1 MYYVKNLI
9 DTFTASN
16 LTELFEEW
24 NPETTYIL
32 EVGTPTSLSICR
44 DGAWYYRSAT
54 DGNLG
59 FRPSEHEGS
68 KWVKHAIANSHA
80 MLDFKAQSLSFLNGG
95 DMSVTFDLPWM
106 ADAIGMG
113 YYECDIVL
121 IELFSG
127 DNPTPVWTYTTES
140 TYSENVYDWYTWT
153 FATRE
158 QELGRSLA
166 VRIPAFIGTKCR
178 ITWMKSA
185 YQTRT
190 ACGFLS
196 CGIAVDMGQTRPS
209 VKFKPTSYSIRSI
222 DAFGGLSI
230 FKRAVSKTV
239 DFLTIIERSLFMRKQ
254 RLINA
259 NLDDILM
266 FVIDDRPES
275 EFENIV
281 ILGVMQEPAPILDEF
296 DKSIISWSIFEAI

>member
-9 DTFTASN
+9 TDFTASN
-16 LTELFEEW
+16 LTETYPEW
-24 NPETTYIL
+24 SSLTTYTFQ
-32 EVGTPTSLSICR
+32 VTSPTSSSIAR

-54 DGNLG
+54 NGNLN
-59 FRPSEHEGS
+59 FRPTEYEDT
-68 KWVKHAIANSHA
+68 KWVKYAPANSHA
-80 MLDFKAQSLSFLNGG
+80 MLDFQAQSLSYLDGG
-95 DMSVTFDLPWM
+95 DMTVTFDLPWM

-113 YYECDIVL
+113 YYECDTVL
-121 IELFSG
+121 IELLDSSS
-127 DNPTPVWTYTTES
+127 TVVWTYETES

-166 VRIPAFIGTKCR
+166 VRIPAFIGVKCR
-178 ITWMKSA
+178 ITWQSSA

-196 CGIAVDMGQTRPS
+196 CGIAQEMGKTKDT
-209 VKFKPTSYSIRSI
+209 VKFKPTSYSVRNVDSFGSI
-222 DAFGGLSI
+222 SI
-230 FKRAVSKTV
+230 VKRAVSTPV
-239 DFLTIIERSLFMRKQ
+239 DFQTVIERTLFMRKQ
-254 RLINA
+254 RAIKK
-259 NLDDILM
+259 DIDEIMM
-266 FVIDDRPES
+266 FVIDDRDNS

-281 ILGVMQEPAPILDEF
+281 ILGVMQEPVPILDEY